1 MKNPDSRSLSLYS
14 KGPDLPLSAVW
25 TQCSHIVSREQSR
38 QELVSMIED
47 KEDDIEKFARKLDE
61 FNQQI
66 AEYQARAKV
75 LVSNAKMDVI

>member
-1 MKNPDSRSLSLYS
+1 M
-14 KGPDLPLSAVW
+14 SAVW

-47 KEDDIEKFARKLDE
+47 KEDDIEKFAGKLDE

-66 AEYQARAKV
+66 AEYQTRAKV
-75 LVSNAKMDVI
+75 LASNARMDVI